1 MSKLQITAQ
10 KTKKLNLKCGFISI
24 NDFVKQ

>member
-10 KTKKLNLKCGFISI
+10 PGLAEDAL
-24 NDFVKQ
+24 